1 MKTVFL
7 WVINLIG
14 SGALIGLVDN
24 FEENPLV
31 SMLLFFIIGLI
42 ILISPCFH
50 EAEGE
55 DMPTPLYFWGHWFLM
70 AVVDV
75 LMVIMLKMSGIEDA
89 ALWMIFGVNVV
100 AFILEPIFRP
110 RR

>member
-1 MKTVFL
+1 
-7 WVINLIG
+7 
-14 SGALIGLVDN
+14 
-24 FEENPLV
+24 
-31 SMLLFFIIGLI
+31 
-42 ILISPCFH
+42 
-50 EAEGE
+50 
-55 DMPTPLYFWGHWFLM
+55 MPTPLYFWGHWFLM

-75 LMVIMLKMSGIEDA
+75 LMAIMLKMSGIEDA